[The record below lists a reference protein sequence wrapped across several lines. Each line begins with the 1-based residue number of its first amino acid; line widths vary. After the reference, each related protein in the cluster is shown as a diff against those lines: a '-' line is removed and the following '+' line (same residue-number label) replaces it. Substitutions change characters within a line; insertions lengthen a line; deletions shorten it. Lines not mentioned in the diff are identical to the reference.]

1 MAAFAY
7 VVVPSALTSQTP
19 SNMPSKIVRSRSA
32 GTWPTEVLNPDRSWG
47 STALGGRRVRDDAVP
62 VTTRVLVPNGPPFAW
77 LYVDVVDRGD
87 NPDTPCQSPVS
98 GRMERPVM
106 TARHRPI
113 KARRR
118 PAPRLRPRGT
128 PFRPGTDD
136 TPETVRRRRAAIKAR
151 EAVAIAHV
159 GREPRAG

>member
-1 MAAFAY
+1 
-7 VVVPSALTSQTP
+7 
-19 SNMPSKIVRSRSA
+19 
-32 GTWPTEVLNPDRSWG
+32 VLNPDRSWG

-106 TARHRPI
+106 
-113 KARRR
+113 
-118 PAPRLRPRGT
+118 
-128 PFRPGTDD
+128 
-136 TPETVRRRRAAIKAR
+136 
-151 EAVAIAHV
+151 
-159 GREPRAG
+159 